1 MFELYE
7 KYQLKNGDIGRAV
20 EVLGNGEA
28 CIFEFENRKLEDR
41 VDTIFWNEIKEK
53 IRIAACKEENI
64 EWNLC

>member
-53 IRIAACKEENI
+53 IGE
-64 EWNLC
+64 